1 VRIVLTGAGG
11 GLGRAFLDVVP
22 THHDIV
28 PLDHAGLDIG
38 DHDAVMRLVP
48 ALHPDAIV
56 NAAAHTD
63 VDGCETDGERAFR
76 DNALGP
82 QSLAIAARACGA
94 ALLHVSTDY
103 VFDGTKGEPYDE
115 ADEPRPLPSVYA
127 RSKLLGERLV
137 RETLPEHLIVRTG
150 YLFGQG
156 NDYVSDA
163 VERLGR
169 GEPAGGLTDRVGS
182 PTHIG
187 DLADRL
193 VPLLLTH
200 RWGTY
205 HLAGPEATTWFDV
218 LGRCKA
224 LADLPGEVTP
234 QWAAEL
240 ALPAPRP
247 VNSALVS
254 VLLRGLNLA
263 PMRPLD
269 EALAGLLARVG

>member
-1 VRIVLTGAGG
+1 VRIVVTGAGG

-22 THHDIV
+22 AHHDVV

-63 VDGCETDGERAFR
+63 VDGCESDGERAFR
-76 DNALGP
+76 VNSRGP
-82 QSLAIAARACGA
+82 QSLALAARASGA

-103 VFDGTKGEPYDE
+103 VFDGAKGEPYDE
-115 ADEPRPLPSVYA
+115 ADEPRPLPSTYA

-137 RETLPEHLIVRTG
+137 RESLPEHLIVRTG
-150 YLFGQG
+150 YVFGG
-156 NDYVSDA
+156 GGDYVSGA
-163 VERLGR
+163 VERLRR
-169 GEPAGGLTDRVGS
+169 GEPAGGVTDRLGS
-182 PTHIG
+182 PTHIR
-187 DLADRL
+187 DLAERL

-205 HLAGPEATTWFDV
+205 HVAGPEATTWFDV
-218 LGRCKA
+218 LGRCRSI
-224 LADLPGEVTP
+224 ADLPGAVTP
-234 QWAAEL
+234 QRAAEL

-247 VNSALVS
+247 VNSALTS
-254 VLLRGLNLA
+254 VLLPGLAVA

-269 EALAGLLARVG
+269 EALADLLARVG